1 VSAGARSSARVVV
14 VGAGPSGLRVATDLA
29 SLLDDPVLVLE
40 REAVAGGVPRH
51 CDHLGYGM
59 RDLGRL
65 TTGPRYARIMV
76 ARAEAAGARIRTST
90 MVTGWAGERG
100 LEVTSPAGRE
110 VIRPDVIILATG
122 ARERPRAARLIPGVR
137 CQGIYTTGE
146 LQNEVHIKHRPVGT
160 RAVVVGAEPVSW
172 SAVLTLRHAGC
183 RTAALVT
190 AYERPESYAV
200 LNAIGRGL
208 AGVPVATGS
217 RVVRILGGQR
227 VSGVEIER
235 VATGQRTVVA
245 CDTVV
250 TTGDWIPNNELARA
264 AGLLLDPVSRAPVVD
279 SALRTDRDGV
289 FAIGNLVHPV
299 ESADAAALDGSAV
312 VAHVLDYLG
321 RGSTHGSG
329 YLELAVAAPLRWV
342 SPARIDVGIG
352 PPRDRLL
359 MWTDRFHAA
368 PVVTASQGGRVLA
381 RRRVPWPA
389 APGRMFRAPSSILDG
404 IEPSGGVVTLAIE
417 G

>member
-1 VSAGARSSARVVV
+1 
-14 VGAGPSGLRVATDLA
+14 
-29 SLLDDPVLVLE
+29 
-40 REAVAGGVPRH
+40 
-51 CDHLGYGM
+51 M
-59 RDLGRL
+59 
-65 TTGPRYARIMV
+65 
-76 ARAEAAGARIRTST
+76 
-90 MVTGWAGERG
+90 
-100 LEVTSPAGRE
+100 
-110 VIRPDVIILATG
+110 
-122 ARERPRAARLIPGVR
+122 R

-146 LQNEVHIKHRPVGT
+146 LQNEVHVEHRPGSGT

-299 ESADAAALDGSAV
+299 EVRGCRGARTDPRSSRTCWTTWAVVQGRVPRARGGRAAAVGQPGADRCR
-312 VAHVLDYLG
+312 DQ
-321 RGSTHGSG
+321 
-329 YLELAVAAPLRWV
+329 AA
-342 SPARIDVGIG
+342 A
-352 PPRDRLL
+352 RLL

-381 RRRVPWPA
+381 RGRGPVAGRARWRVPRPEQHPRRHRA
-389 APGRMFRAPSSILDG
+389 FGRRRHAGDRRLTRYDG
-404 IEPSGGVVTLAIE
+404 Y
-417 G
+417 